1 MFHEEVIYCEHDGQR
16 IFGKLFRPNTE
27 KRRVPL
33 VIFSHELGMTHQSG
47 LPYAQAIVN
56 KGAAAYI
63 FDYAGGS
70 PESQSDGS
78 MLEMSAKTEARNLA
92 CVLETAKK
100 WEFIQPEQI
109 VIIGGSLGGLVATM
123 VAHDYP
129 NELAGLVLL
138 YPAYQLPEELRNMFS
153 DRQKVPATF
162 TFANLF
168 QLGRPF
174 AEDVFDLYPYQLMQR
189 FTKEVLILY
198 GDQDEAVPL
207 PFIEKAVATFPHAA
221 LHIIHGTGHF
231 FPQPDKQTE
240 AIDQILRYR
249 RQIHLLPEE

>member
-1 MFHEEVIYCEHDGQR
+1 
-16 IFGKLFRPNTE
+16 
-27 KRRVPL
+27 
-33 VIFSHELGMTHQSG
+33 
-47 LPYAQAIVN
+47 
-56 KGAAAYI
+56 
-63 FDYAGGS
+63 
-70 PESQSDGS
+70 

-129 NELAGLVLL
+129 HELAGLVLL